1 MCMEQVPS
9 SNHSFQKMRLRGGV
23 GYYAISP
30 CACCECEDTRNQF
43 PLYSRFQA
51 TFQMKLYLLV
61 VTLAILASASWSQ
74 ITGIPC
80 ASDTYDI
87 TLQDVEFDPSLYS
100 GLWYTLSTCYN
111 CTDVGKS
118 LCAQVVLGQPDPSS
132 FNLTYTGSFVTT
144 GDATDPPE
152 QAYGNLTFLEENA
165 DTWNPAYRLHLDLG
179 IPVLFET
186 SNYWILAA
194 EKDSSGQIGLIITY
208 SCGLFPG
215 TDANAQIFFLSRYP
229 YYYDT
234 ITYNSAVEK
243 AKLGKKQNEL
253 LIK

>member
-1 MCMEQVPS
+1 M
-9 SNHSFQKMRLRGGV
+9 
-23 GYYAISP
+23 
-30 CACCECEDTRNQF
+30 
-43 PLYSRFQA
+43 
-51 TFQMKLYLLV
+51 
-61 VTLAILASASWSQ
+61 
-74 ITGIPC
+74 
-80 ASDTYDI
+80 
-87 TLQDVEFDPSLYS
+87 
-100 GLWYTLSTCYN
+100 
-111 CTDVGKS
+111 
-118 LCAQVVLGQPDPSS
+118 
-132 FNLTYTGSFVTT
+132 TT

-179 IPVLFET
+179 LPVILET

-243 AKLGKKQNEL
+243 AKLGKKLFKTNFL
-253 LIK
+253 LRDFFTAVPFFFFSPHSDWRR